1 MVMIQAGGRVSR
13 VGGRGT
19 DGPSEV
25 SGWAPS
31 RPPGESWGAAVEG
44 GRIGKVAIDL
54 EASRSTSST
63 TVIDPSRP
71 QTPISSRRAGRLSL
85 ERVIYIKPKMAS

>member
-1 MVMIQAGGRVSR
+1 MGRVRSQVGPPAAPR
-13 VGGRGT
+13 VSPG
-19 DGPSEV
+19 
-25 SGWAPS
+25 APL
-31 RPPGESWGAAVEG
+31 REAVEG

-71 QTPISSRRAGRLSL
+71 QTPISSRRAARPDAL
-85 ERVIYIKPKMAS
+85 RR